1 MKLVDMKES
10 LSSARKADTTHVRFA
25 FEVYTSRPCEYGTAK
40 GYERGNY
47 RRPTGEGPH
56 NTPTAEDF
64 KRFASY
70 LRAARDH
77 ISRTLDRMETHR
89 AGDPRFEDIDG
100 MRRAA
105 YAVDTDVMPGSKEG
119 PSLLPH
125 VAPACSSLMMAIVQA
140 ADCGLLPADPGPSWA
155 AGVLAP
161 WAEPASLPP
170 MSPPPPSLAPMERHE
185 AAVAERAMRYGMGP
199 ERFVSVVASIAT
211 DLRNERF
218 DGPAPAPGSAT
229 GAYDGQQYDGLGGV
243 P

>member
-56 NTPTAEDF
+56 NTPTADDF
-64 KRFASY
+64 NRFASY

-155 AGVLAP
+155 AGVLAS

-170 MSPPPPSLAPMERHE
+170 TSPPPGVPTLSPMERHE
-185 AAVAERAMRYGMGP
+185 AAVAQRALRDGVGS

-211 DLRNERF
+211 DLRHETF
-218 DGPAPAPGSAT
+218 DDQAQAS
-229 GAYDGQQYDGLGGV
+229 GAYDGQQYDGLGGA